1 MRVSKLWLSASL
13 LALGACSEKDPR
25 GVGRDEVLLQVSATG
40 RADTRPDEARFTV
53 GVDNIGATAAE
64 ATAANNAT
72 IQRVMRALAQF
83 GVREEHVQ
91 TRSISLG
98 RIGGGRDRGRY
109 QAHNLLEVRVKEIG
123 RAGGAIAAAT
133 EAGANVLSGPN
144 LAISDP
150 EAASRSAY
158 AAAYRAARARA
169 DAYAAAAEMEVARV
183 LTIRDT
189 GGGGGGYHGYE
200 SVDAAG
206 AVMERAAQ
214 VSAPPPPE
222 EGPDVR
228 AGMTTSQV
236 SVRAEFALK
245 PR

>member
-1 MRVSKLWLSASL
+1 MRVSRLWLPASL
-13 LALGACSEKDPR
+13 LLLGACSDKADPR

-150 EAASRSAY
+150 EAANRSAY

-169 DAYAAAAEMEVARV
+169 DAYAAAAEMQVARV

-189 GGGGGGYHGYE
+189 GGGGGGYQGYT
-200 SVDAAG
+200 SMDAA
-206 AVMERAAQ
+206 MEMRTQQ